1 MDPASE
7 MHPALTMA
15 LSWLPFLVY
24 VLVLYFF
31 LVRPLQRLSATI
43 NRLTDAVEKRGA

>member
-7 MHPALTMA
+7 MHPAFGIA
-15 LSWLPFLVY
+15 LSWLPFLAY

-31 LVRPLQRLSATI
+31 LLRPLQRLSATI
-43 NRLTDAVEKRGA
+43 NRLVDAIEKRGV